1 MVHDGIKTDWPKQ
14 VYFFYTQLSA
24 GSLLVLPSIM
34 LPIYFHQTNIYAV
47 EGYLFFIE
55 FFGMLIGSLL
65 LAGASDR
72 IGRRPTLAIS
82 IILYSTGSF
91 LPSLNGS
98 LYSLSVSMLIMG
110 TGIGANVPIVNALMN
125 EHSAPSIRGIVMSL
139 GNAIFNLGFIIIPI
153 FLLIGAGKYVFS
165 YGLIQLILLLPILR
179 IPETTKMN
187 SGGGFKKL
195 YMGNYLKRTLT
206 ISFATF
212 FVFFSVYGIIDWVPT
227 LIYKGV
233 VEAPAFF
240 QNGYIIIANLGAFAG
255 AALMAPFIER
265 LGRKTLGILVN
276 LLAGVAEIILGFISG
291 NAFLLVAALIFSSV
305 LFMEGGLAIVTIVS
319 SELYDPEMRGRGL
332 GNSLAWGRIGG
343 MISPLVLGSMFEEL
357 KSPSLPFL
365 VISISSLFA
374 MICFFILPETRHVN
388 A

>member
-1 MVHDGIKTDWPKQ
+1 
-14 VYFFYTQLSA
+14 
-24 GSLLVLPSIM
+24 
-34 LPIYFHQTNIYAV
+34 
-47 EGYLFFIE
+47 
-55 FFGMLIGSLL
+55 
-65 LAGASDR
+65 
-72 IGRRPTLAIS
+72 
-82 IILYSTGSF
+82 
-91 LPSLNGS
+91 
-98 LYSLSVSMLIMG
+98 
-110 TGIGANVPIVNALMN
+110 
-125 EHSAPSIRGIVMSL
+125 
-139 GNAIFNLGFIIIPI
+139 
-153 FLLIGAGKYVFS
+153 
-165 YGLIQLILLLPILR
+165 
-179 IPETTKMN
+179 MN

-365 VISISSLFA
+365 VISISSL
-374 MICFFILPETRHVN
+374 L
-388 A
+388 